1 MREIFY
7 EFVATRLGNI
17 FSNIVYSI
25 FCELL
30 LRYLFYLDK
39 NTPFDMHSLKVN
51 LNGLQMDFPQIFN
64 IRMLHY
70 VLYLDLIFM
79 LFQIYRYLRS
89 YGDIM
94 LSLK

>member
-1 MREIFY
+1 
-7 EFVATRLGNI
+7 
-17 FSNIVYSI
+17 
-25 FCELL
+25 
-30 LRYLFYLDK
+30 
-39 NTPFDMHSLKVN
+39 MHSLKVN